1 MAETEEDIYDAL
13 LTTLFKEMNKK
24 FTERNQDYYTET
36 LNLFSEAGETDIE
49 HEKWRQIHM
58 LQDMASMLGS
68 FHRELNPWKYEEIE
82 FPIWDDPAQ
91 DPEPYIN
98 VEVFPSI
105 ARKDLELMAAQEYIK
120 KSKNVLIQLPN
131 PVKKAVVTPE
141 DNKTSNYQLENKLKT
156 EGEEINFSQLAKKA
170 DHLNIPRDAL
180 RKKCERIAK
189 DVRAGTKKLPCPV
202 YPDDEKFKFAIIK
215 ISDNPKEK
223 TKGMLFQKIVDS
235 KED

>member
-1 MAETEEDIYDAL
+1 MTETAKDAYEAL
-13 LTTLFKEMNKK
+13 LTTLFEEKNRELS
-24 FTERNQDYYTET
+24 ERDQQYFNDT
-36 LNLFSEAGETDIE
+36 LNLFNKAGETDSD
-49 HEKWRQIHM
+49 HHLWRH
-58 LQDMASMLGS
+58 QDMIQAMISILIN
-68 FHRELNPWKYEEIE
+68 HERNLNPWKYEI
-82 FPIWDDPAQ
+82 FSSDHDPAQ

-120 KSKNVLIQLPN
+120 ETKGILIPLPN
-131 PVKKAVVTPE
+131 HTQEAIVTPE

-180 RKKCERIAK
+180 RKKCERIAE
-189 DVRAGTKKLPCPV
+189 DVRAGTKRLPCPV
-202 YPDDEKFKFAIIK
+202 YPDDKKFKFAVIK

>member
-1 MAETEEDIYDAL
+1 MAQTAKEAYEAL
-13 LTTLFKEMNKK
+13 LTTLSEENNKGYN
-24 FTERNQDYYTET
+24 EQNQEYYSDT
-36 LNLFSEAGETDIE
+36 LNLFNKAGETDSVHHLWR
-49 HEKWRQIHM
+49 HEYMIQEMISILTSHERRQ
-58 LQDMASMLGS
+58 
-68 FHRELNPWKYEEIE
+68 NPWKYEV
-82 FPIWDDPAQ
+82 FSSYHDPEQ

-120 KSKNVLIQLPN
+120 ETKGILIPLPY
-131 PVKKAVVTPE
+131 PTQEAIVIPE

-170 DHLNIPRDAL
+170 DHLNIPKDTL
-180 RKKCERIAK
+180 SKKCARIAE
-189 DVRAGTKKLPCPV
+189 DVRDGTKKLPCPV
-202 YPDDEKFKFAIIK
+202 YPDDVKFKFAVIK

>member
-1 MAETEEDIYDAL
+1 MAQTAKEAYEAL
-13 LTTLFKEMNKK
+13 LTTLFEEKNRELS
-24 FTERNQDYYTET
+24 ERDQQYFNDT
-36 LNLFSEAGETDIE
+36 LNLFNKAGETDSD
-49 HEKWRQIHM
+49 HHLWRH
-58 LQDMASMLGS
+58 QDMIQAMISILIN
-68 FHRELNPWKYEEIE
+68 HERNLNPWKYEI
-82 FPIWDDPAQ
+82 FSSDHDPAQ

-120 KSKNVLIQLPN
+120 KTKGILIPLPN
-131 PVKKAVVTPE
+131 PT
-141 DNKTSNYQLENKLKT
+141 
-156 EGEEINFSQLAKKA
+156 KKA
-170 DHLNIPRDAL
+170 DHLNIPRDTL

-189 DVRAGTKKLPCPV
+189 DHRAGSKKLPCPV
-202 YPDDEKFKFAIIK
+202 YPDDEKFKFAVIK